1 MAEKGLSQ
9 SALARAVGI
18 SQASIWKLT
27 KEPAQ
32 GSKHIHV
39 LARELGTTPAYLMG
53 EVDDPAEG
61 FIAPP
66 SAAVLAD
73 ELGIVGVR
81 ELDLT
86 LGMGATYLDVP
97 VTQRLRYFDRD
108 WLAQHTRAAPESLIF
123 AQGMGDS
130 MEPTIH
136 DADLLLIDTSQRHLN
151 MADKIWA
158 VAYAHCGAVK
168 RLRPRADG
176 GVVMG
181 SDNPLVSD
189 QIAYDGEME
198 LLGRVVA
205 IVRKM

>member
-1 MAEKGLSQ
+1 MAEMGVSQ
-9 SALARAVGI
+9 SELARRCDVQQ
-18 SQASIWKLT
+18 STIWKLLH
-27 KEPAQ
+27 EPKKGFKQ
-32 GSKHIHV
+32 IHV
-39 LARELGTTPAYLMG
+39 IARALGTTPAYLMG
-53 EVDDPAEG
+53 EVDNSSEG
-61 FIAPP
+61 YIAPP
-66 SAAVLAD
+66 TAATLAN

-97 VTQRLRYFDRD
+97 VTEKLRYFDKE
-108 WLAQHTRAAPESLIF
+108 WLSQHTRTAPENLIF

-136 DADLLLIDTSQRHLN
+136 HSDLLLIDTAQRHLN

-158 VAYAHCGAVK
+158 VAYANCGAVK

-176 GVVMG
+176 GVAMS

-189 QIAYDGEME
+189 QIAFDGEMQ